1 MKDAFWTQVFRL
13 PMMYLT
19 RTTTTTNQKGST
31 TNSNSYLKGKKQV
44 ARSTNGKHVQEKS
57 PYPHNPEQALYVPLD
72 KWQECKPRQA
82 APSRLQGNFR
92 AQCCMRERR
101 VSTGS
106 LCSWQDPIVS
116 GHSPTPWTCMQNL
129 LLTVGNW
136 LFPPSSVTHKTP
148 PSRIGFQ
155 YHPLFSMTTP
165 FDPAPLWAYPC
176 TLVLGYLYSHSEVF
190 KWTLHFSH
198 HEFFKAQDQDSVI
211 LTHAIAQE

>member
-57 PYPHNPEQALYVPLD
+57 PYPRNPEQALYVPLD
-72 KWQECKPRQA
+72 KRQECKPRQA

-101 VSTGS
+101 VRAGS

-116 GHSPTPWTCMQNL
+116 GHSPTPWTCMHKFAPNSWQLTLPTFFCHPQNSSIKDRI
-129 LLTVGNW
+129 
-136 LFPPSSVTHKTP
+136 PISPSFFNDH
-148 PSRIGFQ
+148 
-155 YHPLFSMTTP
+155 
-165 FDPAPLWAYPC
+165 
-176 TLVLGYLYSHSEVF
+176 TLRSCPTLSLS
-190 KWTLHFSH
+190 LHFGPG
-198 HEFFKAQDQDSVI
+198 I
-211 LTHAIAQE
+211 LIFTQWGV